1 MVMIIIIVK
10 CILFDVQSCIYKYIM
25 KTTNTFLTTDVIIG
39 VSKLYDH
46 HCSLVTAVSMAT
58 DVDIVTD
65 IHIYTLIVI
74 IVTSPHLF

>member
-10 CILFDVQSCIYKYIM
+10 YILFDIHVIYKYIM
-25 KTTNTFLTTDVIIG
+25 KTTNTFPTTDVIIG
-39 VSKLYDH
+39 VSKSYDH

-65 IHIYTLIVI
+65 IHTYTSIVI